1 MNEIERILKQM
12 NKERINTFG
21 NGYMDRDLAIIK
33 AGLIKAAFTAV
44 VDGNLALQVC
54 AHVER
59 EMKNVK

>member
-12 NKERINTFG
+12 EKERLNALG
-21 NGYMDRDLAIIK
+21 HSYMDRDLAIIK
-33 AGLIKAAFTAV
+33 AGLIKAAFAAIT
-44 VDGNLALQVC
+44 DGGVALSIC